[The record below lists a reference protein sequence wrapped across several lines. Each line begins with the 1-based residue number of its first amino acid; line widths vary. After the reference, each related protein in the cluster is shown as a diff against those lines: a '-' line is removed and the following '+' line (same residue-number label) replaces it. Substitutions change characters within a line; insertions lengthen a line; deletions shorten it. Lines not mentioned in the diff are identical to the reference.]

1 MRNSIMTNRVQ
12 ITNTPIFDRLAREM
26 GYRHLIAP
34 KPLEPVEVYQKRP
47 NTMRGMRPAGYIVDE
62 YGTEAIVKV
71 DGAQTDEAVDAA
83 LIKSPDLWKIT
94 EEE

>member
-1 MRNSIMTNRVQ
+1 MTNRVQ

-26 GYRHLIAP
+26 GFHRLIAP

-47 NTMRGMRPAGYIVDE
+47 THPRGFQPAGYIVDE
-62 YGTEAIVKV
+62 VSEV
-71 DGAQTDEAVDAA
+71 QTDEAVDAA
-83 LIKSPDLWKIT
+83 PIKSPDLWKIT